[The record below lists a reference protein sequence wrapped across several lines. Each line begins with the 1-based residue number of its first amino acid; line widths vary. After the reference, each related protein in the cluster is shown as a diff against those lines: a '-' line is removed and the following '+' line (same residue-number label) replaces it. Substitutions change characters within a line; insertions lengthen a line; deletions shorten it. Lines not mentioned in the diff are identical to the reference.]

1 MTSVTRDQA
10 GGDAGA
16 SQSSRAAI
24 EVGRLF
30 GGGAN
35 RAGGITGR
43 WVVYQLHWLLGI
55 TLGFVLALMGI
66 TGATMSF
73 EDQIMRALSPGVVTV
88 APRAAPVLTPDALL
102 AQVRA
107 QRPET
112 RVEAVFLSA
121 RTDEAARVLFAGGMG
136 GNRGERA
143 YVDPYDGTVLGRAT
157 GEEFFAFVRRL
168 HRWLAL
174 PGNGDGM
181 GRQITGAAVMA
192 LLFFCAS
199 GLYLRWPRR
208 PLDARAWLALDTGA
222 KGRAFLWSLHAVIG
236 TWVLLVYLV
245 IGLTGLW
252 WSYDWYRDG
261 ATRLLTGQPLPAR
274 EEGPRGEKG
283 GGKRGGGGAMGG
295 TGEVAPVSIDTAWA
309 AFLAR
314 EGDRYATA
322 LVSVPGKPG
331 APVRV
336 RYRPVGAPADQP
348 FDEMALDGATGAVTS
363 ESHFADK
370 ALGARLLAGVLTLH
384 RGTYF
389 GTGGAVVFMAAAA
402 AMPLF
407 AITGL
412 LMYLDRRRKKK
423 AARVAR
429 TGMQVGA
436 LDGTAGPLAFAA
448 ADTTLTIAYASQT
461 GTAEQLAWHTAG
473 VLRDGGR
480 TPQVLPLAKLDL
492 TALRGR
498 LLVVASTYGEGEPP
512 DDARAFARKRMAA
525 PADLAGVDFAVLA
538 LGDRQYETFCGFGRA
553 VDRWLGESGATRLF
567 APVLVDDTDADALR
581 QWQEQLRGIGA
592 SMAPDW
598 TPEAYGR
605 WRLAERRLLNPGS
618 PGGPAYHLSL
628 EPLDHPMPVWAAGD
642 IAQIL
647 PGNDTGAHH
656 RDYSIASLP
665 AEGRVELLVRQQTR
679 PDGTLGLGSGWLT
692 AGAALGG
699 EVRMRLRANPGF
711 HAPAGPVPHSAPHSA
726 PHPTP
731 MILIGAGTG
740 LAGLRGHLKHRRALG
755 LGDAWLLFGERH
767 AATDAW
773 HAEEI
778 AAWQADG
785 TLARVDLVYSRD
797 GQGYVQDRLAAQGD
811 TVRAWVDRGAAIYVC
826 GSLEGMAPGVDR
838 ALEAILGRD
847 RLDAL
852 GAEGRYRR
860 DVY

>member
-16 SQSSRAAI
+16 SQSSRAPVK
-24 EVGRLF
+24 VGRLF
-30 GGGAN
+30 GGGAKP
-35 RAGGITGR
+35 AGGITGR
-43 WVVYQLHWLLGI
+43 WVIYQLHWLLGI

-73 EDQIMRALSPGVVTV
+73 EDQIMRALSPGVITV

-102 AQVRA
+102 ARVRE
-107 QRPET
+107 QRPDT
-112 RVEAVFLSA
+112 RVEGVFLSA
-121 RTDEAARVLFAGGMG
+121 RKDEAARVLFAGGVG

-174 PGNGDGM
+174 PGNGDGL

-192 LLFFCAS
+192 LLFFCVS

-208 PLDARAWLALDTGA
+208 PLDWRAWLALDTA
-222 KGRAFLWSLHAVIG
+222 ARGRAFLWSLHAVIG

-261 ATRLLTGQPLPAR
+261 ATRLLIGQPLPAR
-274 EEGPRGEKG
+274 EEGPKG
-283 GGKRGGGGAMGG
+283 GKGGRERGKGDAG
-295 TGEVAPVSIDTAWA
+295 PVLVDNAGVDTAWA

-314 EGDRYATA
+314 EGDHYAMA
-322 LVSVPGKPG
+322 LLTPPGKAGGPT
-331 APVRV
+331 RV
-336 RYRPVGAPADQP
+336 RYRPLGAPADQAY
-348 FDEMALDGATGAVTS
+348 DEMVLDTATGQVTS
-363 ESHFADK
+363 ESHYADK
-370 ALGARLLAGVLTLH
+370 ALGAQLLAGVLTVH

-389 GTGGAVVFMAAAA
+389 GTGGAVVFMAAAG

-407 AITGL
+407 TITGL

-423 AARVAR
+423 AVRLARD
-429 TGMQVGA
+429 GA
-436 LDGTAGPLAFAA
+436 QDGAILSGATATPPTAS
-448 ADTTLTIAYASQT
+448 TTLTIAYASQT
-461 GTAEQLAWHTAG
+461 GTAEQLAWRTAG
-473 VLRDGGR
+473 ALRDGGLAPR
-480 TPQVLPLAKLDL
+480 VLPLAKLDL
-492 TALRGR
+492 KSLRGR

-525 PADLAGVDFAVLA
+525 PADLAGVAFAVLA

-553 VDRWLGESGATRLF
+553 LDRWLGDSGATRLF
-567 APVLVDDTDADALR
+567 DPVLVDDTNPEALH
-581 QWQEQLRGIGA
+581 QWQEQLRRIGA
-592 SMAPDW
+592 GSAPDW
-598 TPEAYGR
+598 TPEAYAR
-605 WRLAERRLLNPGS
+605 WRLVERRLLNPGS

-628 EPLDHPMPVWAAGD
+628 EPMDQPFPLWTAGD

-647 PGNDTGAHH
+647 PGNDAGAHH

-665 AEGRVELLVRQQTR
+665 SSGRLDLLVRQQTR

-692 AGAALGG
+692 AGVAVGG
-699 EVRMRLRANPGF
+699 EVRVRLRPNPGF
-711 HAPAGPVPHSAPHSA
+711 HAPAHAA
-726 PHPTP
+726 PHPVP
-731 MILIGAGTG
+731 MILIGTGTG
-740 LAGLRGHLKHRRALG
+740 LAGLRAHLKHRQALRQ
-755 LGDAWLLFGERH
+755 GDAWLLFGERH

-811 TVRAWVDRGAAIYVC
+811 TVRAWVDRGAALYVC
-826 GSLEGMAPGVDR
+826 GSLEGMAPGVDQ

-852 GAEGRYRR
+852 TAEGRYRR

>member
-1 MTSVTRDQA
+1 MQYRAVGRRPGDVTVTSVTRDQA
-10 GGDAGA
+10 GSDAVA
-16 SQSSRAAI
+16 SQSIRAPSDSR
-24 EVGRLF
+24 RLSVR
-30 GGGAN
+30 GP
-35 RAGGITGR
+35 AGGITGR

-102 AQVRA
+102 ARVRA

-112 RVEAVFLSA
+112 RVEGVFLSA

-208 PLDARAWLALDTGA
+208 PLDWRAWLALDTGA

-274 EEGPRGEKG
+274 EEGPRGERG
-283 GGKRGGGGAMGG
+283 AGKRDNGA
-295 TGEVAPVSIDTAWA
+295 APVSIDTAWA
-309 AFLAR
+309 ALLAR

-322 LVSVPGKPG
+322 LLSVPGKPG

-336 RYRPVGAPADQP
+336 RYRPVGARADQP

-389 GTGGAVVFMAAAA
+389 GTGGAVVFMVAAG

-407 AITGL
+407 TITGL

-429 TGMQVGA
+429 DGA
-436 LDGTAGPLAFAA
+436 QDGAAGPLAPAPLA
-448 ADTTLTIAYASQT
+448 YPTTDTTLTIAYASQT
-461 GTAEQLAWHTAG
+461 GTAEQLAWRTAG

-480 TPQVLPLAKLDL
+480 APQVLPLAKLDL
-492 TALRGR
+492 NALRGR
-498 LLVVASTYGEGEPP
+498 LLVVASTYGEGEAP
-512 DDARAFARKRMAA
+512 DDARAFAKKRMAV

-553 VDRWLGESGATRLF
+553 LDRWLGESGATRLF
-567 APVLVDDTDADALR
+567 DPVLVDDNDANALR
-581 QWQEQLRGIGA
+581 QWQEHLRALGA
-592 SMAPDW
+592 GAAPDW
-598 TPEAYGR
+598 APETYGR

-618 PGGPAYHLSL
+618 PGGPAYHLAL
-628 EPLDHPMPVWAAGD
+628 EPLDQPMPVWAAGD

-647 PGNDTGAHH
+647 PGNDSGAHH

-665 AEGRVELLVRQQTR
+665 AEGRVDLLVRQQTR

-692 AGAALGG
+692 AGAAVGG

-711 HAPAGPVPHSAPHSA
+711 HAPSGPAPL
-726 PHPTP
+726 
-731 MILIGAGTG
+731 ILIGAGTG
-740 LAGLRGHLKHRRALG
+740 LAGLRGHLKHRQALG
-755 LGDAWLLFGERH
+755 LGDAWLLFGERN

-778 AAWQADG
+778 AAWQAEG

-811 TVRAWVDRGAAIYVC
+811 IVRQWVDRGAAVYVC

-852 GAEGRYRR
+852 TANGRYRR

>member
-1 MTSVTRDQA
+1 MTSVTRNQA
-10 GGDAGA
+10 GGDAVA
-16 SQSSRAAI
+16 SQSIRAPGEAR
-24 EVGRLF
+24 RLP
-30 GGGAN
+30 
-35 RAGGITGR
+35 AGLTGR

-73 EDQIMRALSPGVVTV
+73 EDQIMRALSPGVITV
-88 APRAAPVLTPDALL
+88 APRAVPVLTPDALL
-102 AQVRA
+102 ARVRE
-107 QRPET
+107 QRPDT
-112 RVEAVFLSA
+112 RVEGVFLSA
-121 RTDEAARVLFAGGMG
+121 RKDEAARVLFAGGMG

-143 YVDPYDGTVLGRAT
+143 YIDPYDGTVLGRAT

-174 PGNGDGM
+174 PGNGDGL

-192 LLFFCAS
+192 LLFFCVS

-208 PLDARAWLALDTGA
+208 PLDWRAWLALDTGA
-222 KGRAFLWSLHAVIG
+222 RGRAFLWSLHAVIG

-274 EEGPRGEKG
+274 EEGPKG
-283 GGKRGGGGAMGG
+283 GKGGRERGKGDAGPIL
-295 TGEVAPVSIDTAWA
+295 VDTAWA

-314 EGDRYATA
+314 EGDHYAMA
-322 LVSVPGKPG
+322 LLTPPGKAGGPT
-331 APVRV
+331 RV
-336 RYRPVGAPADQP
+336 RYRPQGAPADQAY
-348 FDEMALDGATGAVTS
+348 DEMVLDTATGQVTS
-363 ESHFADK
+363 ESHYADK
-370 ALGARLLAGVLTLH
+370 ALGAQLLAGVLTVH

-389 GTGGAVVFMAAAA
+389 GTGGAVVFMAAAG

-407 AITGL
+407 TITGL

-423 AARVAR
+423 AVRLARD
-429 TGMQVGA
+429 GA
-436 LDGTAGPLAFAA
+436 QDGAILDGASAIPSTAS
-448 ADTTLTIAYASQT
+448 TTLTIAYASQT
-461 GTAEQLAWHTAG
+461 GTAEQLAWRTAG
-473 VLRDGGR
+473 ALRDGGLA
-480 TPQVLPLAKLDL
+480 PQVLPLAKLDPRTL
-492 TALRGR
+492 CGR

-525 PADLAGVDFAVLA
+525 PADLTGVAFAVLA

-553 VDRWLGESGATRLF
+553 LDRWLGDSGATRLF
-567 APVLVDDTDADALR
+567 DPVVVDANAPGDGAEALH

-592 SMAPDW
+592 GAAPDW

-605 WRLAERRLLNPGS
+605 WRLVERRLLNPGS

-628 EPLDHPMPVWAAGD
+628 EPLDQPPPDWAPGD

-665 AEGRVELLVRQQTR
+665 AEGRVDLLVRQQTR

-692 AGAALGG
+692 AGAAVGG

-711 HAPAGPVPHSAPHSA
+711 HAPAAAV
-726 PHPTP
+726 P

-755 LGDAWLLFGERH
+755 LGDAWLLFGERS

-797 GQGYVQDRLAAQGD
+797 GEGYVQDRLAAQGD
-811 TVRAWVDRGAAIYVC
+811 TVRDWVDRGAALYVC
-826 GSLEGMAPGVDR
+826 GSLEGMAPGVDQ

-852 GAEGRYRR
+852 MAEGRYRR